1 MNKPTTI
8 IDAIRHKQLFGSL
21 PAFASLDTWAS
32 WLTWLKAIYALPMD
46 ENELA
51 IYRQCTGRTQPPT
64 KQPSEIYTIVGRRGG
79 KSFIS
84 SLTAVFIACF
94 SNFKPYLN
102 AGEKAAIIILARDR
116 DQAKIVFSY
125 VSGILRAIAPL
136 AAMIAVERADEIEL
150 DNGVIIMVKTS
161 DFRAI
166 RGLTVA
172 AAILDEVAFWD
183 SEGISPDREVLT
195 ALRPAT
201 STIPNAKL
209 ICISTP
215 YSQAGSLYEAHRDH
229 YGRDDEH
236 VLVWQA
242 DTRTMNPT
250 IDEGLIQREI
260 ERDPEGAQAEWLATF
275 RTDLQAAFSP
285 QSLEGC
291 TVKGRDELPASPII
305 EYRAFCDPSGGKVD
319 SFTLAIGHKSDR
331 AIIDLCR
338 AWEAPFNPKEVVS
351 EIAEVLKGYGVLNVT
366 GDRFAAEWPIAE
378 FSAHGVSY
386 TQCEQNKSELYLAFI
401 PVTNSCG
408 VELPDDKR
416 LLTQLRRLERKRGRA
431 GKDSV
436 DHPPRLHDDLA
447 NSVAGVS
454 YLLSNAK
461 PSRPEFNPSL
471 HISREKLRV
480 APGNWPLVI
489 AVSYDEGIAASI
501 IGQQYNSEIRIFA
514 AFVTEAMSLKRHLEE
529 CVKVWLSTNLSN
541 LPKTPNAPK
550 LRLLGAYGDDPQGK
564 LDTHRTVRETL
575 TAEWCSIT
583 KPWENRRDAML
594 EVLVKAQAF
603 SFKPVVQ
610 INSTDTQVLSQ
621 ALNGRVYEKTQ
632 IEKKTYRV
640 LDAFSLLVARLQM
653 WKVMRED
660 SKPPRLPPSPMA
672 A

>member
-1 MNKPTTI
+1 MHGQDTATRYT
-8 IDAIRHKQLFGSL
+8 AIGDLYRSGSERWKVFHQQFDGGLYCLFFL
-21 PAFASLDTWAS
+21 
-32 WLTWLKAIYALPMD
+32 I
-46 ENELA
+46 
-51 IYRQCTGRTQPPT
+51 QQ
-64 KQPSEIYTIVGRRGG
+64 
-79 KSFIS
+79 
-84 SLTAVFIACF
+84 
-94 SNFKPYLN
+94 YLN
-102 AGEKAAIIILARDR
+102 AGEKAAILILARDR

-125 VSGILRAIAPL
+125 VSGILRAVPAL
-136 AAMIAVERADEIEL
+136 SAMIEVERADEIEL
-150 DNGVIIMVKTS
+150 ENDVIIMVKTS

-183 SEGISPDREVLT
+183 SEGVSPDREVLT

-201 STIPNAKL
+201 STIPGAKL
-209 ICISTP
+209 IAISTP

-229 YGRDDEH
+229 YGRDDEL

-285 QSLEGC
+285 EALLAC

-319 SFTLAIGHKSDR
+319 AFTVAIGHKSDGR
-331 AIIDLCR
+331 IIIDLVR

-401 PVTNSCG
+401 PVTNSRG

-454 YLLSNAK
+454 YLLSTAKNA
-461 PSRPEFNPSL
+461 RPEFNPSL
-471 HISREKLRV
+471 HISGEKLRL
-480 APGNWPLVI
+480 AAGNWPLVI
-489 AVSYDEGIAASI
+489 GVSYDEGIAASV
-501 IGQQYNSEIRIFA
+501 IGQVYNNEIRIFA
-514 AFVTEAMSLKRHLEE
+514 AFLTEAMSLRRHIEE
-529 CVKVWLSTNLSN
+529 CVKPWLSTNLSS

-550 LRLLGAYGDDPQGK
+550 LRLLGAYEDDPQGK
-564 LDTHRTVRETL
+564 SDTHRTVREAL
-575 TAEWCSIT
+575 PAEWCSIT
-583 KPWENRRDAML
+583 KPWESRRDAML

-621 ALNGRVYEKTQ
+621 ALNGRVYEKSQ

-640 LDAFSLLVARLQM
+640 LDAFSVLVARLQM
-653 WKVMRED
+653 WQAMPKD
-660 SKPPRLPPSPMA
+660 PKPPRLPPSAMA

>member
-1 MNKPTTI
+1 
-8 IDAIRHKQLFGSL
+8 
-21 PAFASLDTWAS
+21 
-32 WLTWLKAIYALPMD
+32 
-46 ENELA
+46 
-51 IYRQCTGRTQPPT
+51 
-64 KQPSEIYTIVGRRGG
+64 
-79 KSFIS
+79 
-84 SLTAVFIACF
+84 
-94 SNFKPYLN
+94 
-102 AGEKAAIIILARDR
+102 
-116 DQAKIVFSY
+116 
-125 VSGILRAIAPL
+125 
-136 AAMIAVERADEIEL
+136 MIAVERADEIEL
-150 DNGVIIMVKTS
+150 DNDVIIMVKTS

-183 SEGISPDREVLT
+183 FEGISPDREVLT

-201 STIPNAKL
+201 STIPGAKL
-209 ICISTP
+209 IAISTP

-229 YGRDDEH
+229 YGKDDEL

-285 QSLEGC
+285 EALLAC
-291 TVKGRDELPASPII
+291 TVKGRSELPASPII
-305 EYRAFCDPSGGKVD
+305 EYRAFCDPSGGKAD

-366 GDRFAAEWPIAE
+366 GDRYASEWPIAE

-386 TQCEQNKSELYLAFI
+386 TQCAENKSELYLAFI

-416 LLTQLRRLERKRGRA
+416 LLTQLRRLERKRGRV
-431 GKDSV
+431 GKDSI

-454 YLLSNAK
+454 YLLSTAKNA
-461 PSRPEFNPSL
+461 RPEFNPSL
-471 HISREKLRV
+471 HISREKLRLAV
-480 APGNWPLVI
+480 GNWPLVI
-489 AVSYDEGIAASI
+489 GVSYDEGIAASV
-501 IGQQYNSEIRIFA
+501 IGQVYNAEIRIFA
-514 AFVTEAMSLKRHLEE
+514 AFLTEAMSLRRHIEE
-529 CVKVWLSTNLSN
+529 CVKPWLSTNLSS

-550 LRLLGAYGDDPQGK
+550 LRLLGAYEDDPQGK
-564 LDTHRTVRETL
+564 SDTHRTVRETL
-575 TAEWCSIT
+575 PAEWCSIS
-583 KPWENRRDAML
+583 KPWESRRDGML

-621 ALNGRVYEKTQ
+621 ALNGRVYEKAQ
-632 IEKKTYRV
+632 IEKKTYHV
-640 LDAFSLLVARLQM
+640 LDAFALLVVRLEMWKTMSNNSARL
-653 WKVMRED
+653 
-660 SKPPRLPPSPMA
+660 PRLPPSAMSA
-672 A
+672 